1 MIPVILPDKYSQHSK
16 ILAFPYYPQYKTFH
30 AAHKNCIKM
39 QTFLFQH
46 TIFTNQNFDMT
57 CKID

>member
-1 MIPVILPDKYSQHSK
+1 MIIYSQQSE
-16 ILAFPYYPQYKTFH
+16 ILVFPYYAQYKTFH

-46 TIFTNQNFDMT
+46 TLFTNQNFDMK